1 MVIYQTMKGNTMK
14 LHHTKYKQNYKNYIL
29 NCIELD
35 CNGNVLKTDED
46 KINYIFDRFYSEY
59 KWNVERIGKYKSMS
73 EWLSGL
79 ALDIPFYYEDI
90 IKLAIE
96 MGSLDANASD
106 KLKEKVQSNYFD
118 FMANVI
124 LSFEPKQLK
133 QVA

>member
-1 MVIYQTMKGNTMK
+1 MK

-29 NCIELD
+29 DCIKLD
-35 CNGNVLKTDED
+35 NNGNVLKTEQD
-46 KINYIFDRFYSEY
+46 KINYLFDRFYSEY
-59 KWNVERIGKYKSMS
+59 SWNIKRLGKYKSMS

-90 IKLAIE
+90 IKLAVE

-106 KLKEKVQSNYFD
+106 NLKEKVQSNYFD

-124 LSFEPKQLK
+124 LGFEPKQLK

>member
-1 MVIYQTMKGNTMK
+1 MKGNTMK

>member
-1 MVIYQTMKGNTMK
+1 MK

-29 NCIELD
+29 DCIKLD
-35 CNGNVLKTDED
+35 NNGNVLKTEQD
-46 KINYIFDRFYSEY
+46 KINYLFDRFYSEY
-59 KWNVERIGKYKSMS
+59 SWNIKRLGKYKSMS

-90 IKLAIE
+90 IKLAVE
-96 MGSLDANASD
+96 MGSLDVNASD

-124 LSFEPKQLK
+124 LGFEPKQLK

>member
-14 LHHTKYKQNYKNYIL
+14 IHHTKYKQNYKNYIL

>member
-1 MVIYQTMKGNTMK
+1 MK

-35 CNGNVLKTDED
+35 CNGNVLKTDKD

-59 KWNVERIGKYKSMS
+59 KWNIERVGKYKAMS

>member
-1 MVIYQTMKGNTMK
+1 MKGNTMK

-46 KINYIFDRFYSEY
+46 KINYIFNRFYSEY
-59 KWNVERIGKYKSMS
+59 SWNIERVGRYKAMS

>member
-1 MVIYQTMKGNTMK
+1 MKGNTMK

-35 CNGNVLKTDED
+35 CNGNVIKTDED

>member
-1 MVIYQTMKGNTMK
+1 MK

-29 NCIELD
+29 DCIKLD
-35 CNGNVLKTDED
+35 NNENILKTEQD

-59 KWNVERIGKYKSMS
+59 KWNVDRMGKYKAMS

-90 IKLAIE
+90 IKLAVD

-106 KLKEKVQSNYFD
+106 SLKSKVQENYFD

-124 LSFEPKQLK
+124 LSFEPKENRK
-133 QVA
+133 AA

>member
-1 MVIYQTMKGNTMK
+1 MK

-59 KWNVERIGKYKSMS
+59 SWNIERIGKYKAMT

>member
-1 MVIYQTMKGNTMK
+1 MK

-35 CNGNVLKTDED
+35 CNENLLKTDED

-59 KWNVERIGKYKSMS
+59 KWNIERIGKYRSMT

-90 IKLAIE
+90 IKLAVD

-124 LSFEPKQLK
+124 LSFEPKQNRE
-133 QVA
+133 AA

>member
-1 MVIYQTMKGNTMK
+1 MK

-29 NCIELD
+29 DCIELD
-35 CNGNVLKTDED
+35 NDGNILKTEQD

-59 KWNVERIGKYKSMS
+59 KWNVDRMGKYKAMS

-90 IKLAIE
+90 IKLAVD
-96 MGSLDANASD
+96 MGSIDENPSD
-106 KLKEKVQSNYFD
+106 KLKSKVQKNYFD

-124 LSFEPKQLK
+124 LSFEPKQNRK
-133 QVA
+133 AA

>member
-1 MVIYQTMKGNTMK
+1 MEKETMK

-29 NCIELD
+29 DCIKLD
-35 CNGNVLKTDED
+35 NNENILKTEQD

-59 KWNVERIGKYKSMS
+59 KWNVDRMGKYKAMS

-90 IKLAIE
+90 IKLAVD

-106 KLKEKVQSNYFD
+106 SLKSKVQENYFD

-124 LSFEPKQLK
+124 LSFEPKENRK
-133 QVA
+133 AA

>member
-14 LHHTKYKQNYKNYIL
+14 LHHTKYKKNYKNYIL

-73 EWLSGL
+73 KWLSGL

-96 MGSLDANASD
+96 MGSLDANAND

>member
-14 LHHTKYKQNYKNYIL
+14 IHHTKYKQNYKNYIL

-90 IKLAIE
+90 IKLAVD

>member
-1 MVIYQTMKGNTMK
+1 MKGNTMK

-90 IKLAIE
+90 IKLAVD

>member
-1 MVIYQTMKGNTMK
+1 MVIHQTMKGNTMK
-14 LHHTKYKQNYKNYIL
+14 IHHTKYKQNYKNYIL

>member
-1 MVIYQTMKGNTMK
+1 MK

-35 CNGNVLKTDED
+35 CNENLLKTDQD

-59 KWNVERIGKYKSMS
+59 KWNIERIGKYKSMT

-79 ALDIPFYYEDI
+79 ALNIPFYYEDI

-106 KLKEKVQSNYFD
+106 KLKEKVQENYFA

>member
-1 MVIYQTMKGNTMK
+1 MVIHQTMKGNTMK
-14 LHHTKYKQNYKNYIL
+14 IHHTKYKQNYKNYIL

-90 IKLAIE
+90 IKLAVD
-96 MGSLDANASD
+96 MGSLDAKASD

>member
-1 MVIYQTMKGNTMK
+1 MVIHQTMKGNTMK
-14 LHHTKYKQNYKNYIL
+14 IHHTKYKQNYKNYIL

-59 KWNVERIGKYKSMS
+59 KWKIERIGKYQSMS

-106 KLKEKVQSNYFD
+106 KLKEKVQSNYFN

-124 LSFEPKQLK
+124 LGFEPKQLK